1 MITMSYVSN
10 SHACQVIIMVMTHI
24 YSYIIPIIYLYVATI
39 IRQYIDNHN
48 HTCMT
53 VAWRMAVLWSI
64 YMRAK
69 LFRHYTYIALDIQF
83 KYIFEVFFPCGI
95 IKEIETKVSSYMR
108 HGKWHDGQCIVSSLH
123 ETWQMA

>member
-1 MITMSYVSN
+1 MYDS
-10 SHACQVIIMVMTHI
+10 
-24 YSYIIPIIYLYVATI
+24 
-39 IRQYIDNHN
+39 
-48 HTCMT
+48 CMAYGCL
-53 VAWRMAVLWSI
+53 VV

-69 LFRHYTYIALDIQF
+69 LSRHYTYIALEIQF